1 MQLLTDYGVGP
12 NIIRLLR
19 TFWNNLQVVA
29 RQSGYYSSPFRICRG
44 VTQGDVISPTIFN
57 IVVDAIV
64 RYWYQSLSLLE
75 SFTGH
80 ADGSVPEVS
89 AGFYADDG
97 VLAGY
102 DSDQLQSSL
111 DLLL

>member
-1 MQLLTDYGVGP
+1 M
-12 NIIRLLR
+12 
-19 TFWNNLQVVA
+19 
-29 RQSGYYSSPFRICRG
+29 
-44 VTQGDVISPTIFN
+44 IFN
-57 IVVDAIV
+57 IVVDAIIH
-64 RYWYQSLSLLE
+64 YWYQCISLE

-97 VLAGY
+97 VLASY

-111 DLLL
+111 DLLVELFEHMGLTTCVPKTKAMVCLPNHLHGHLSSLAYKR